1 MAAMTTSKMV
11 ESNDSGSVERW
22 ELPRVNGPVVSSK
35 ATVEELESIQK
46 QAYNEGFELGQRE
59 GHEQALQHKK
69 QELESNAQSLRSILA
84 VLVEPL
90 KELDDDVVNQLAQL
104 SMAVAKQVIRRELR
118 TDEGEIVG
126 IVREA
131 MSALP
136 ASTRKI
142 TLNIHPDDSELV
154 RNAFSLGQEDDS
166 DELRWK
172 VIEDPM
178 ISRGGC
184 KISSENSRIDATV
197 EGRLNRIINTLLGGE
212 RESDE

>member
-1 MAAMTTSKMV
+1 MVAMTTSKII
-11 ESNDSGSVERW
+11 ESNNSVDFERW
-22 ELPRVNGPVVSSK
+22 ELPRVSGPVVSSK
-35 ATVEELESIQK
+35 VTAEELESIQK
-46 QAYNEGFELGQRE
+46 QAYNEGFALGQRE
-59 GHEQALQHKK
+59 GLQHKK
-69 QELESNAQSLRSILA
+69 QELEENAASLRSILE
-84 VLVEPL
+84 LLTEPL

-104 SMAVAKQVIRRELR
+104 SMTVARQVVRRELH

-142 TLNIHPDDSELV
+142 TLHIHPDDSELI
-154 RNAFSLGQEDDS
+154 RNAFSLGNEDES

-184 KISSENSRIDATV
+184 KISSKNSRIDATV

>member
-1 MAAMTTSKMV
+1 MTTSKMI
-11 ESNDSGSVERW
+11 ESNNVERW

-46 QAYNEGFELGQRE
+46 QAYNEGFALGQRE
-59 GHEQALQHKK
+59 GLQHKK
-69 QELESNAQSLRSILA
+69 QELENSAASLQSILA
-84 VLVEPL
+84 MLSEPL
-90 KELDDDVVNQLAQL
+90 KELDSDVVHQLAQL
-104 SMAVAKQVIRRELR
+104 SMAVAKQVIRRELH

-131 MSALP
+131 MNALP

-142 TLNIHPDDSELV
+142 TLNIHPDDSELI

-172 VIEDPM
+172 VIEDPI

-197 EGRLNRIINTLLGGE
+197 EGRLNRIINTLLGDE
-212 RESDE
+212 RESDEQS